1 MTQTFLIL
9 IAVIFGLIVAGL
21 CIRDII
27 RILTDYDKQWPQL
40 LY

>member
-9 IAVIFGLIVAGL
+9 IAVIFGLIVLGL

-27 RILTDYDKQWPQL
+27 RVFMDHNKQ
-40 LY
+40 

>member
-9 IAVIFGLIVAGL
+9 VAIIFGLIVVGL

-27 RILTDYDKQWPQL
+27 RVFTDHDKQ
-40 LY
+40 

>member
-9 IAVIFGLIVAGL
+9 VAVIFGLIILGL

-27 RILTDYDKQWPQL
+27 RVFTDYDKQ
-40 LY
+40 

>member
-9 IAVIFGLIVAGL
+9 VAVIFGLIVLGL

-27 RILTDYDKQWPQL
+27 RVFTDYDKQ
-40 LY
+40 